1 MSTFLHKTG
10 GIFAESGKTDAS
22 IGNANPCTDCA
33 KNGVS
38 ESLLPPID
46 SNFFGTPFLYNFPA
60 NGVKIKL
67 AFNNANTYMAE
78 GKYTVTWAFNHTPN
92 VEAWRATVVTALATY
107 ATDQT
112 DANWAAVEDAFVN
125 GWALEYSIQ
134 NTI

>member
-46 SNFFGTPFLYNFPA
+46 SNFLGTPFLYNFPA
-60 NGVKIKL
+60 KGVKIKL
-67 AFNNANTYMAE
+67 SHEMKE
-78 GKYTVTWAFNHTPN
+78 
-92 VEAWRATVVTALATY
+92 TAL
-107 ATDQT
+107 
-112 DANWAAVEDAFVN
+112 
-125 GWALEYSIQ
+125 
-134 NTI
+134 